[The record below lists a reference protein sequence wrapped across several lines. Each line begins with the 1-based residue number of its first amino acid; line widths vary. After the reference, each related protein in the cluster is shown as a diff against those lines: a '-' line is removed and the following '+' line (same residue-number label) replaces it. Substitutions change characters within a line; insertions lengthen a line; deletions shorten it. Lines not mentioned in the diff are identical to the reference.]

1 MQFFPRRDK
10 PVEYAIGT
18 AVKKSSKE
26 DMEDED
32 QRQVVQSTV
41 LDEVFKVMN
50 QAMADEETKMED
62 KKDMMGEEG
71 EMKKKDQTT
80 YSTKT
85 KTSTKKKTSSST
97 KTKKTKPSKKT
108 SAKKPTRQSPAR

>member
-1 MQFFPRRDK
+1 MHFFSRRDK

-26 DMEDED
+26 EMEDED

-62 KKDMMGEEG
+62 KKDMMGGE

>member
-1 MQFFPRRDK
+1 M
-10 PVEYAIGT
+10 EYAIGT
-18 AVKKSSKE
+18 VVKKSSKE

-62 KKDMMGEEG
+62 KKDMMGEE